1 MRLYFISEKNFVY
14 LLKTLKKDYE
24 VISPNRKSEYFWK
37 VFDEEFVFNE
47 YRAVNSIRQFFFPA
61 KKTVGQYFNQL
72 QKEKKPYCIV
82 GAKACDLFS
91 LNIQDYVFLSQP
103 QDLDYRLNRENNLI
117 ISGDCIDFKEVCFCV
132 LLDILPYPVKF
143 FDLNIS
149 PIDNGYIVEV
159 GSEKGDKIIVENE
172 PLFKEAKENHILE
185 INDRRKK
192 MIERLF
198 SHLKAQNLPK
208 KDSLYSLIKNNYQAN
223 VWQKEALKC
232 VECGA
237 CIMNCPTCHCFLLF
251 DSKLEKDYLRA
262 ISWDGCQ
269 YKNFTK
275 VAGGANP
282 LKFRSYRLRNRY
294 IKKFEFFY
302 EKLNL
307 YACTG
312 CGRCIDS
319 CIAKIDLREIFKEL
333 SYSEVNLK

>member
-1 MRLYFISEKNFVY
+1 MVTYFIQGKNFLG
-14 LLKTLKKDYE
+14 LLKNLKEDYE
-24 VISPNRKSEYFWK
+24 VIIPHGETDYFWK
-37 VFDEEFVFNE
+37 SFENDFIFNK
-47 YRAVNSIRQFFFPA
+47 YRAITSIRQFFFAA
-61 KKTVGQYFNQL
+61 KRTVGKYFNKL
-72 QKEKKPYCIV
+72 QKEKRPYCIV

-91 LNIQDYVFLSQP
+91 LNIQDYVFLSEP

-149 PIDNGYIVEV
+149 PIDNGYIVDV
-159 GSEKGDKIIVENE
+159 GSEKGEKIVLENKDLFEDVDKN
-172 PLFKEAKENHILE
+172 KILE
-185 INDRRKK
+185 IDSRRKK
-192 MIERLF
+192 TIERLF
-198 SHLKAQNLPK
+198 SHLRSQNLPK
-208 KDSLYSLIKNNYQAN
+208 KDSLYNLIKNNYQAN

-319 CIAKIDLREIFKEL
+319 CIVKIDLREIFKEL

>member
-1 MRLYFISEKNFVY
+1 MKFCFIEKRNFLE
-14 LLKTLKKDYE
+14 LLKNLKKEYD
-24 VISPNRKSEYFWK
+24 VKVPFGDVNYFWDDFEYD
-37 VFDEEFVFNE
+37 FDFNS
-47 YRAVNSIRQFFFPA
+47 YRAISSIREFFFPA
-61 KKTVGQYFNQL
+61 KRTIDTYFKASS
-72 QKEKKPYCIV
+72 KEKKPYCIV

-91 LNIQDYVFLSQP
+91 LNIQDYVFLQEP
-103 QDLDYRLNRENNLI
+103 QDLDYKLSRENNLI
-117 ISGDCIDFKEVCFCV
+117 ISGDCTDFKDVCFCL
-132 LLDILPYPVKF
+132 LLDILPYPVNF

-149 PIDNGYIVEV
+149 PIDDGYIVEV
-159 GSEKGDKIIVENE
+159 GSEKGEKIVLENKN
-172 PLFKEAKENHILE
+172 LFKDADKNKILE
-185 INDRRKK
+185 INNRRKNI
-192 MIERLF
+192 IERL
-198 SHLKAQNLPK
+198 SNHLKSQSLPTK
-208 KDSLYSLIKNNYQAN
+208 ETLYNLIKNNYEAN

-262 ISWDGCQ
+262 VSWDGCQ

-282 LKFRSYRLRNRY
+282 LKFRVYRLRNRY

-333 SYSEVNLK
+333 SYSKANLK